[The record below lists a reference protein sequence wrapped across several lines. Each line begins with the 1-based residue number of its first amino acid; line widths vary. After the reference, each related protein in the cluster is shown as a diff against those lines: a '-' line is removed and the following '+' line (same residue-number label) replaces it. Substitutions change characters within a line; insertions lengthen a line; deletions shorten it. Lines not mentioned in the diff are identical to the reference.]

1 MPALVPVP
9 TRLLVYTV
17 CLFSLLTTLTGC
29 KEDTL
34 ISPTNYQSIRGRVLN
49 VATQQPIAGALVTLS
64 PSGRAVSTSSAGE
77 FRIDSVTA
85 GTYTLQAI
93 TTNFTSQT
101 VSVPVSTEPVPL
113 VTLLLSDTR
122 LPNQP
127 PTTPTLVSPTQ
138 NSVLTSTG
146 TTLRW
151 RSSDA
156 NGDTLTYDVRLY
168 KAGNTTPV
176 ASYTSLRADSLVV
189 SNLDY
194 GTSYLWQVIARDR
207 VSSTNGPIWSF
218 STPAFPTLNYVFSRL
233 VNGQYQ
239 IFASN
244 GNTDAVQLT
253 RNGSNWRPVAS
264 PNRQQIAYIST
275 ASNNLQ
281 LFIMNADGSNQRQ
294 VTTVP
299 INGLYATDLSFCWS
313 PDGSQ
318 LLYPSNN
325 LLYVIRTDGSGLRLV
340 TQAAAGRL
348 FAGCDWTGQG
358 NEIVARTTGAT
369 VYDNELTVV
378 RPDGSDSRSVYT
390 QRNRRVGNPAYSV
403 DGRQI
408 VFSADASG
416 FANEQGRQLDARLYL
431 LTLSNNAIVDLST
444 PVSTTQTSGTPMSGP
459 TQAAAKVSGTNDL
472 DPQFSPSG
480 SQIIFTNSVNT
491 VNGERSVY
499 AIDLNG
505 TAVSNR
511 RLLINSADMPFWR
524 QQ

>member
-1 MPALVPVP
+1 MPALLPIP
-9 TRLLVYTV
+9 TRLLVYSACILSFLV
-17 CLFSLLTTLTGC
+17 ALTGC
-29 KEDTL
+29 KEDPL
-34 ISPTNYQSIRGRVLN
+34 IEPTNYQSIRGRVIN
-49 VATQQPIAGALVTLS
+49 IANQQPISGALVTLS
-64 PSGRAVSTSSAGE
+64 PSGRAVSTSTAGE
-77 FRIDSVTA
+77 FRIDSVVS

-101 VSVPVSTEPVPL
+101 ISVPVSSESTPF

-127 PTTPTLVSPTQ
+127 LTTPTLISPTQ
-138 NSVLTSTG
+138 NTVLSSTG

-156 NGDTLTYDVRLY
+156 NGDTLLYDVRLY
-168 KAGNTTPV
+168 KVGTTTPV
-176 ASYTSLRADSLVV
+176 AAYTSLRTDSLVV

-207 VSSTNGPIWSF
+207 VSGTNGPIWSF
-218 STPAFPTLNYVFSRL
+218 STPSFPTFSYVFSRL

-253 RNGSNWRPVAS
+253 RNGSNWRPIPS

-275 ASNNLQ
+275 ATNNLQ

-348 FAGCDWTGQG
+348 FAGCDWTGQS
-358 NEIVARTTGAT
+358 NEIVARTTGSSI
-369 VYDNELTVV
+369 YDNELTVV
-378 RPDGSDSRSVYT
+378 RPDGSEGRLVYV
-390 QRNRRVGNPAYSV
+390 QRNRRVGNPAYSI
-403 DGRQI
+403 DGRQL

-431 LTLSNNAIVDLST
+431 LNLSTNAIVDLST
-444 PVSTTQTSGTPMSGP
+444 PISTTQVAGAPQTGP
-459 TQAAAKVSGTNDL
+459 SSAAAKQSGTNDL

-499 AIDLNG
+499 AIDLTG

>member
-9 TRLLVYTV
+9 TRLLVYSI
-17 CLFSLLTTLTGC
+17 CLFSFFAALTGC

-34 ISPTNYQSIRGRVLN
+34 IAPTNYQSVRGRVIN
-49 VATQQPIAGALVTLS
+49 VTTQQPVSGALVTLS
-64 PSGRAVSTSSAGE
+64 PSGRAVSTSTTGD
-77 FRIDSVTA
+77 FRIDSVAA

-101 VSVPVSTEPVPL
+101 ISVPVSADATPF

-138 NSVLTSTG
+138 NSVLSSTG

-156 NGDTLTYDVRLY
+156 NGDTLLYDVRLY
-168 KAGNTTPV
+168 KVGTTTPV
-176 ASYTSLRADSLVV
+176 ASYTSLRADSLVL
-189 SNLDY
+189 STLDY

-207 VSSTNGPIWSF
+207 VSSTNGSIWSF
-218 STPAFPTLNYVFSRL
+218 STPAFPTFNYVFSRL

-244 GNTDAVQLT
+244 GNTDAIQLT
-253 RNGSNWRPVAS
+253 RNGSNWRPIPS

-275 ASNNLQ
+275 ATNNLQ

-294 VTTVP
+294 ATTVP

-340 TQAAAGRL
+340 TQASAGRL

-358 NEIVARTTGAT
+358 NEIVARTTGSSI
-369 VYDNELTVV
+369 YDNELTIV
-378 RPDGSDSRSVYT
+378 RPDGSESRSVYV
-390 QRNRRVGNPAYSV
+390 QRNRRVSNPAYSV
-403 DGRQI
+403 DGRQL
-408 VFSADASG
+408 VFATDASG
-416 FANEQGRQLDARLYL
+416 FMNEQGRQLDARLYL
-431 LTLSNNAIVDLST
+431 LNLSTSAIVDLST
-444 PVSTTQTSGTPMSGP
+444 PASTTQTSGTPTSGP

-511 RLLINSADMPFWR
+511 RLLISSADMPFWR